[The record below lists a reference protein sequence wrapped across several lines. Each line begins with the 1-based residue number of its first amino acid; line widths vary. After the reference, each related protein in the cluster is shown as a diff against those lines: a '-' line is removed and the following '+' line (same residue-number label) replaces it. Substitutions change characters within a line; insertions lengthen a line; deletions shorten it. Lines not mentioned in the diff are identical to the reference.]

1 MKKIHNILLASAA
14 ATLLLTGCVE
24 DFDTS
29 YPAGE
34 KPENVAMDDL
44 TRGYEVLK
52 NYTGLKLGANL
63 TIADLKAGNTSF
75 STVLANFNEVN
86 VVDGFSHAAVVA
98 DDGTVSADA
107 SKDEVDAA
115 IAAGLV
121 PTASLFAPNAWNMN
135 VMKEA
140 TKDTWVDGENVDLHQ
155 KYDFESSAIGD
166 VFGTDKDS
174 KVAKDPKGKNGKSL
188 CIKKAAKFIEFP
200 VNLPEGASLST
211 IKTISFDYYS
221 SNVKKNV
228 VIRVK
233 VGDKAKELRNFGV
246 PTKAKTWETFM
257 VDLSKIDFTEAFDAD
272 DMKSSNI
279 SLVIG
284 QGAVPQQVYVD
295 NIDIYAPYQKPGYY
309 KPRPVDEKA
318 ADVKKAM
325 FAYVDSVMQNYGD
338 KVQAWNVASNLIEDL
353 FYSLKS
359 SENMGATDEFY
370 PNDYLDENW
379 VADVCKEI
387 HSKKADAKL
396 FYSEENLLTDAEKTE
411 AAINYINQWN
421 EAGAKIEGI
430 DVKLDV
436 PYNSSSL
443 TEAKANIDNLLATLK
458 ASGLEI
464 RLSDMNVYLADASGT
479 VADQSKATFEDY
491 KGMAELY
498 AYILNKAQDVLGD
511 KLYGVSFSTINQGTT
526 GVGLWNHFN
535 RLPTYVGVVNGL
547 QKTEINGKKIIYIY
561 FWDTDIRSGAG
572 S

>member
-14 ATLLLTGCVE
+14 ASMLLTGCVE

-29 YPAGE
+29 YPAGD
-34 KPENVAMDDL
+34 KPQSVVMDDL
-44 TRGYEVLK
+44 TRGYDVLK
-52 NYTGLKLGANL
+52 NYTGMKLGANL
-63 TIADLKAGNTSF
+63 TIADLKAANTSF

-86 VVDGFSHAAVVA
+86 VADGFSHAAVVA
-98 DDGTVSADA
+98 DDGSINATDN
-107 SKDEVDAA
+107 VDAVQKA
-115 IAAGLV
+115 IGAGLI
-121 PTASLFAPNAWNMN
+121 PCGSLFAPNAWNMN

-140 TKDTWVDGENVDLHQ
+140 AKDTWVEGENVDLHQ
-155 KYDFESSAIGD
+155 MYDFEDKAIGD

-174 KVAKDPKGKNGKSL
+174 KVAKDPTGKNGKSL
-188 CIKKAAKFIEFP
+188 FNKKGAKFIEFP

-221 SNVKKNV
+221 SNAKKDV

-233 VGDKAKELRNFGV
+233 VGDKALQLRNFGV
-246 PTKAKTWETFM
+246 PTKAKTWETFV
-257 VDLSKIDFTEAFDAD
+257 VDLSKVNLTETFDAD
-272 DMKSSNI
+272 ALKSSDI

-309 KPRPVDEKA
+309 KPRPAEEKA

-353 FYSLKS
+353 FYTLKS
-359 SENMGATDEFY
+359 SENMVADGEFY
-370 PNDYLDENW
+370 PNDYMDENW

-396 FYSEENLLTDAEKTE
+396 FYSDENLLADAQKTE
-411 AAINYINQWN
+411 AAINYIKHWN

-436 PYNSSSL
+436 PYSSSSFAE
-443 TEAKANIDNLLATLK
+443 TKANIDDFLAKLK
-458 ASGLEI
+458 DSGLQV

-479 VADQSKATFEDY
+479 VADQSKATFGDY
-491 KGMAELY
+491 KGMADLY

-511 KLYGVSFSTINQGTT
+511 KLYDVSFSTINQGAT
-526 GVGLWNHFN
+526 GVGLWNNFN

-547 QKTEINGKKIIYIY
+547 QKTEIK
-561 FWDTDIRSGAG
+561 W
-572 S
+572 

>member
-14 ATLLLTGCVE
+14 ASMLLTGCVE

-29 YPAGE
+29 YAAGE
-34 KPENVAMDDL
+34 KPESVVMDDL
-44 TRGYEVLK
+44 TRGYDVLK
-52 NYTGLKLGANL
+52 NYTGMKLGANL
-63 TIADLKAGNTSF
+63 TIGDLKAANTSF

-86 VVDGFSHAAVVA
+86 VADGFSHAAVVA

-107 SKDEVDAA
+107 SKDAVDAA

-140 TKDTWVDGENVDLHQ
+140 TKDTWVDGENIDLHQ
-155 KYDFESSAIGD
+155 MYDFESSAIGD
-166 VFGTDKDS
+166 VFGTDTDS
-174 KVAKDPKGKNGKSL
+174 KVAKDPTGKNGKSL
-188 CIKKAAKFIEFP
+188 CNKKAAKFIEFP

-221 SNVKKNV
+221 SNVKKDV
-228 VIRVK
+228 VVRVK
-233 VGDKAKELRNFGV
+233 VGDKAVQVKNFGV
-246 PTKAKTWETFM
+246 PTKAKTWETI
-257 VDLSKIDFTEAFDAD
+257 VADLSKVDLTETFDAD
-272 DMKSSNI
+272 ALKSSDI

-295 NIDIYAPYQKPGYY
+295 NIDIYSPYQQPGHFD
-309 KPRPVDEKA
+309 PRPAGEKA

-353 FYSLKS
+353 FYTLKS
-359 SENMGATDEFY
+359 SENMVADGEFY
-370 PNDYLDENW
+370 PNDYMDENW

-396 FYSEENLLTDAEKTE
+396 FYSEENLLANAEKTD
-411 AAINYINQWN
+411 AAINYIKQWN

-436 PYNSSSL
+436 PYSSSSFAE
-443 TEAKANIDNLLATLK
+443 TKANIDKLLATLS
-458 ASGLEI
+458 AAGLQV

-479 VADQSKATFEDY
+479 VVDQSKATFEDY

-511 KLYGVSFSTINQGTT
+511 KLYDVSFSTINQGTT

-547 QKTEINGKKIIYIY
+547 QKTEIK
-561 FWDTDIRSGAG
+561 W
-572 S
+572 

>member
-14 ATLLLTGCVE
+14 ASMLLTGCVE

-29 YPAGE
+29 YPAGD
-34 KPENVAMDDL
+34 KPQSVVMDDL

-63 TIADLKAGNTSF
+63 TIADLKAANTSF

-86 VVDGFSHAAVVA
+86 VADGFSHAAVVA

-107 SKDEVDAA
+107 SKDAVDAA

-140 TKDTWVDGENVDLHQ
+140 TKDTWVDGDNIDLHQ
-155 KYDFESSAIGD
+155 MYDFESSAIGD
-166 VFGTDKDS
+166 VFGTDTDS
-174 KVAKDPKGKNGKSL
+174 KVAKDPTGKNGKSL
-188 CIKKAAKFIEFP
+188 CNKKAAKFIEFP

-221 SNVKKNV
+221 SNVKKDV
-228 VIRVK
+228 VVRVK
-233 VGDKAKELRNFGV
+233 VGDKAVQVKNFGV
-246 PTKAKTWETFM
+246 PTKAKTWETI
-257 VDLSKIDFTEAFDAD
+257 VADLSKVDLTETFDAD
-272 DMKSSNI
+272 ALKSSDI

-295 NIDIYAPYQKPGYY
+295 NIDVYAPYQKPGYY
-309 KPRPVDEKA
+309 KPRPVEEKA

-353 FYSLKS
+353 FYTLKS
-359 SENMGATDEFY
+359 SENMVADGEFY
-370 PNDYLDENW
+370 PNDYMDENW

-396 FYSEENLLTDAEKTE
+396 FYSEENLLANAEKTE
-411 AAINYINQWN
+411 AAINYIKQWN

-436 PYNSSSL
+436 PYSSSSFAE
-443 TEAKANIDNLLATLK
+443 TKANIDKLLATLS
-458 ASGLEI
+458 AEGLQV
-464 RLSDMNVYLADASGT
+464 RLSDMNVYLADANGT
-479 VADQSKATFEDY
+479 VVDQSKATFEDY

-526 GVGLWNHFN
+526 GVGLWNNFN

-547 QKTEINGKKIIYIY
+547 QKTEIK
-561 FWDTDIRSGAG
+561 W
-572 S
+572 

>member
-14 ATLLLTGCVE
+14 ASMLLTGCVE

-29 YPAGE
+29 YAAGE
-34 KPENVAMDDL
+34 KPESVVMDDL
-44 TRGYEVLK
+44 TRGYDVLK
-52 NYTGLKLGANL
+52 NYTGMKLGANL
-63 TIADLKAGNTSF
+63 TIADLKAANTSF

-86 VVDGFSHAAVVA
+86 VADGFSHAAVVA

-121 PTASLFAPNAWNMN
+121 PTASLFAPNAWNMT

-140 TKDTWVDGENVDLHQ
+140 TKDTWVEGENLDLHQ

-174 KVAKDPKGKNGKSL
+174 KVAKDPTGKNGKSL

-221 SNVKKNV
+221 SNVKKDV

-233 VGDKAKELRNFGV
+233 VGDKALQLRNFGI
-246 PTKAKTWETFM
+246 PTKAKTWETFK
-257 VDLSKIDFTEAFDAD
+257 VDLSKVNLTETFDAD
-272 DMKSSNI
+272 ALKSSNI
-279 SLVIG
+279 TLVIG
-284 QGAVPQQVYVD
+284 QAAVPQQVYVD

-309 KPRPVDEKA
+309 KPRPVEEKA

-411 AAINYINQWN
+411 AAINYIRQWN

-430 DVKLDV
+430 DAKLDV
-436 PYNSSSL
+436 PYNSSSVA
-443 TEAKANIDNLLATLK
+443 EAKANVDILLAKLK
-458 ASGLEI
+458 ASGLQV

-498 AYILNKAQDVLGD
+498 AYILNKAQNVLGD
-511 KLYGVSFSTINQGTT
+511 KLYDVSFSTINQGAT
-526 GVGLWNHFN
+526 GVGLWNKFN

-547 QKTEINGKKIIYIY
+547 QKTEIK
-561 FWDTDIRSGAG
+561 W
-572 S
+572 

>member
-14 ATLLLTGCVE
+14 ASMLLTGCVE

-29 YPAGE
+29 YAAGD
-34 KPENVAMDDL
+34 KPESVVMDDL
-44 TRGYEVLK
+44 TRGYDVLK
-52 NYTGLKLGANL
+52 NYTGMKLGANL
-63 TIADLKAGNTSF
+63 TIADLKAANTSF

-86 VVDGFSHAAVVA
+86 IADGFSHAAVVA
-98 DDGTVSADA
+98 DDGSINATDN
-107 SKDEVDAA
+107 VDAVQKVKD
-115 IAAGLV
+115 AGLV
-121 PTASLFAPNAWNMN
+121 PCASLFAPNTWNMN

-140 TKDTWVDGENVDLHQ
+140 TKDTWVDGENIDLHQ
-155 KYDFESSAIGD
+155 MYDFESSAIGD

-174 KVAKDPKGKNGKSL
+174 KVAKDPTGKNGKSL
-188 CIKKAAKFIEFP
+188 FNKKGAKFIEFP

-221 SNVKKNV
+221 SNVKKDV

-233 VGDKAKELRNFGV
+233 VGDKALQLRNFGI
-246 PTKAKTWETFM
+246 PTKAKTWETFV
-257 VDLSKIDFTEAFDAD
+257 VDLSKVDLTEKFNED
-272 DMKSSNI
+272 DLKSSNI

-295 NIDIYAPYQKPGYY
+295 NIDIYAPYQKPGHFD
-309 KPRPVDEKA
+309 PRPAEEKA

-338 KVQAWNVASNLIEDL
+338 KVQTWNVASNLIEDL
-353 FYSLKS
+353 FYTLKS
-359 SENMGATDEFY
+359 SENMVATDEFY
-370 PNDYLDENW
+370 PNDYLGENW

-396 FYSEENLLTDAEKTE
+396 FYSEENLLANAEKTD
-411 AAINYINQWN
+411 AAINYIKHWN
-421 EAGAKIEGI
+421 EADAKIEGI
-430 DVKLDV
+430 DAKLDV
-436 PYNSSSL
+436 PYNSSSVAE
-443 TEAKANIDNLLATLK
+443 TKANIDKLLATLS
-458 ASGLEI
+458 AAGLQV

-511 KLYGVSFSTINQGTT
+511 KLYDVSFSTINQGAT
-526 GVGLWNHFN
+526 GVGLWNNFN

-547 QKTEINGKKIIYIY
+547 QKTEIK
-561 FWDTDIRSGAG
+561 W
-572 S
+572 

>member
-29 YPAGE
+29 YAAGE
-34 KPENVAMDDL
+34 KPESVAMDDL

-52 NYTGLKLGANL
+52 NYTGMKLGANL
-63 TIADLKAGNTSF
+63 TIADLKAANTSF

-86 VVDGFSHAAVVA
+86 VADGFSHAAMVA
-98 DDGTVSADA
+98 DDGTVSADGP
-107 SKDEVDAA
+107 KDAVDAA

-135 VMKEA
+135 VMNEA
-140 TKDTWVDGENVDLHQ
+140 SKDTWVDGEDFDYHL
-155 KYDFESSAIGD
+155 KYDFEGDAIGAT
-166 VFGTDKDS
+166 FGTDKFS
-174 KVAKDPKGKNGKSL
+174 KVANDPAKKNGKVL
-188 CIKKAAKFIEFP
+188 LNKMGGKYIGFP
-200 VNLPEGASLST
+200 VTLDDGA
-211 IKTISFDYYS
+211 
-221 SNVKKNV
+221 
-228 VIRVK
+228 
-233 VGDKAKELRNFGV
+233 
-246 PTKAKTWETFM
+246 
-257 VDLSKIDFTEAFDAD
+257 DLSKIKTITFDYYTTNIKKPVSVLLKAGDKSMELKNFGLPAKSKTWESLTIDMSKVALTETFTAD
-272 DMKSSNI
+272 DIKLNQF

-284 QGAVPQQVYVD
+284 QAAAPQNVAID
-295 NIDIYAPYQKPGYY
+295 NLDVYAPYQKPGHFD
-309 KPRPVDEKA
+309 PRPAEEKA

-359 SENMGATDEFY
+359 SENMVATDEFY

-396 FYSEENLLTDAEKTE
+396 FYSEENMLTDAAKTE

-430 DVKLDV
+430 DAKLDV

-443 TEAKANIDNLLATLK
+443 AETKANIDNLLATLK
-458 ASGLEI
+458 ASGLEV

-479 VADQSKATFEDY
+479 IADQSKATFEDY

-498 AYILNKAQDVLGD
+498 AYILNKAQDVLGV

-526 GVGLWNHFN
+526 GVGLWNKFN

-547 QKTEINGKKIIYIY
+547 KKTEIK
-561 FWDTDIRSGAG
+561 W
-572 S
+572 

>member
-34 KPENVAMDDL
+34 KPESVAMDDL

-52 NYTGLKLGANL
+52 NYTGMKLGANL
-63 TIADLKAGNTSF
+63 TIADLKAANTSF

-86 VVDGFSHAAVVA
+86 VADGFSHAAMVA
-98 DDGTVSADA
+98 DDGKVSADGP
-107 SKDEVDAA
+107 KDAVDAA

-121 PTASLFAPNAWNMN
+121 PCASLFAPNTWNMT
-135 VMKEA
+135 VMNEA
-140 TKDTWVDGENVDLHQ
+140 AKDIWVDGENFDLHQ
-155 KYDFESSAIGD
+155 MYDFESSAIGD

-174 KVAKDPKGKNGKSL
+174 KVAKDPTGKNGKSL
-188 CIKKAAKFIEFP
+188 FNKKAAKFIEFP
-200 VNLPEGASLST
+200 VKLPEGASLST

-221 SNVKKNV
+221 SNVKKDV

-233 VGDKAKELRNFGV
+233 VGDKALQLRNFGI
-246 PTKAKTWETFM
+246 PTKAKTWETFV
-257 VDLSKIDFTEAFDAD
+257 VDLSKVNLTETFDAD
-272 DMKSSNI
+272 ALKSSDI

-295 NIDIYAPYQKPGYY
+295 NIDIYAPYQKPGHFD
-309 KPRPVDEKA
+309 PRPAEEKA

-338 KVQAWNVASNLIEDL
+338 KVQTWNVASNLIEDL

-359 SENMGATDEFY
+359 SENMVATDEFY

-396 FYSEENLLTDAEKTE
+396 FYSEENLLMDAEKTE
-411 AAINYINQWN
+411 AAINYIKQWK

-430 DVKLDV
+430 DAKLDV

-443 TEAKANIDNLLATLK
+443 AETKANIDNLLATLK
-458 ASGLEI
+458 ASDLQV

-479 VADQSKATFEDY
+479 IADQSKATFEDY

-511 KLYGVSFSTINQGTT
+511 KLYDVSFSTINQGTT
-526 GVGLWNHFN
+526 GVGLWNNFN

-547 QKTEINGKKIIYIY
+547 QKTEIK
-561 FWDTDIRSGAG
+561 W
-572 S
+572 

>member
-34 KPENVAMDDL
+34 KPESVAMDDL
-44 TRGYEVLK
+44 TRGYDVLK
-52 NYTGLKLGANL
+52 NYTGMKLGANL
-63 TIADLKAGNTSF
+63 TIADLKAANTSF

-86 VVDGFSHAAVVA
+86 VADGFSHAAVVA

-121 PTASLFAPNAWNMN
+121 PTASLFAPNAWNMT

-174 KVAKDPKGKNGKSL
+174 KVAKDPTGKNGKSL

-221 SNVKKNV
+221 SNAKKDV

-233 VGDKAKELRNFGV
+233 VGDKVLQLRNFGV
-246 PTKAKTWETFM
+246 PTKAKTWETFK
-257 VDLSKIDFTEAFDAD
+257 VDLSKVDLTEKFNED
-272 DMKSSNI
+272 DLKSSNI

-284 QGAVPQQVYVD
+284 QAAVPQQVYVD
-295 NIDIYAPYQKPGYY
+295 NIDIYSPYQKPGHFD
-309 KPRPVDEKA
+309 PRPADEKA

-325 FAYVDSVMQNYGD
+325 FAYVDNIMENYGD
-338 KVQAWNVASNLIEDL
+338 KVRSWNVASNLIEDL

-359 SENMGATDEFY
+359 SENMVAADEFY

-396 FYSEENLLTDAEKTE
+396 FYSEENMLTDAAKTE

-430 DVKLDV
+430 DAKLDV
-436 PYNSSSL
+436 PYNSSSVA
-443 TEAKANIDNLLATLK
+443 EAKANVDILLAKLK
-458 ASGLEI
+458 ASGLQV
-464 RLSDMNVYLADASGT
+464 RLSDMNVYLADAGGT

-547 QKTEINGKKIIYIY
+547 QKTEIK
-561 FWDTDIRSGAG
+561 W
-572 S
+572 

>member
-14 ATLLLTGCVE
+14 ATMLLTGCVE

-29 YPAGE
+29 YAAGD
-34 KPENVAMDDL
+34 KPESVAMDDL

-52 NYTGLKLGANL
+52 NYTGMKLGANL
-63 TIADLKAGNTSF
+63 TIADLKAANTNF

-107 SKDEVDAA
+107 SKDEVGAA

-174 KVAKDPKGKNGKSL
+174 KVAKDPTGKNGKSL

-246 PTKAKTWETFM
+246 PTKAKTWETFV
-257 VDLSKIDFTEAFDAD
+257 VDLSKVDFTEAFDAD

-284 QGAVPQQVYVD
+284 QAAVPQQVYVD
-295 NIDIYAPYQKPGYY
+295 NIDIYAPYQKPGSY
-309 KPRPVDEKA
+309 KPRPVEEKA

-338 KVQAWNVASNLIEDL
+338 KVQSWNVASNLIEDL

-359 SENMGATDEFY
+359 SENMVATDEFY

-396 FYSEENLLTDAEKTE
+396 FYSEENMLMDAQKTE

-421 EAGAKIEGI
+421 VAGAKIEGI
-430 DVKLDV
+430 DAKLDV

-443 TEAKANIDNLLATLK
+443 AETKTNIDNLLATLK
-458 ASGLEI
+458 ASGLQV
-464 RLSDMNVYLADASGT
+464 RLSDMNVYLADANGT

-547 QKTEINGKKIIYIY
+547 QKTEIK
-561 FWDTDIRSGAG
+561 W
-572 S
+572 

>member
-14 ATLLLTGCVE
+14 ASMLLTGCAE

-29 YPAGE
+29 YPAGD
-34 KPENVAMDDL
+34 KPESVAMADL

-52 NYTGLKLGANL
+52 NYTGMKLGANL
-63 TIADLKAGNTSF
+63 TIADLKAANTNF

-98 DDGTVSADA
+98 DDGTVSADGP
-107 SKDEVDAA
+107 KDAVDAA

-121 PTASLFAPNAWNMN
+121 PTASLFAPNAWNLT

-140 TKDTWVDGENVDLHQ
+140 SKDTWVDGENIDLHL
-155 KYDFESSAIGD
+155 KYDFEGDAINAT
-166 VFGTDKDS
+166 FGTDKDS
-174 KVAKDPKGKNGKSL
+174 KVAKDPTGKNGKSL
-188 CIKKAAKFIEFP
+188 CNKKAAKFIEFP
-200 VNLPEGASLST
+200 VKLPEGASLST

-246 PTKAKTWETFM
+246 PTKAKTWETFV

-284 QGAVPQQVYVD
+284 QAAVPQQVYVD

-309 KPRPVDEKA
+309 KPRPVEEKA

-359 SENMGATDEFY
+359 SENMVAADEFY

-411 AAINYINQWN
+411 AAINYIRQWN
-421 EAGAKIEGI
+421 EAGAQIEGI

-436 PYNSSSL
+436 PYSSSSL
-443 TEAKANIDNLLATLK
+443 AETKANIDNLLATLS
-458 ASGLEI
+458 AAGLQV
-464 RLSDMNVYLADASGT
+464 RLSDMNVYLADANGT

-547 QKTEINGKKIIYIY
+547 QKTEIK
-561 FWDTDIRSGAG
+561 W
-572 S
+572 

>member
-1 MKKIHNILLASAA
+1 M
-14 ATLLLTGCVE
+14 LLTGCAE

-29 YPAGE
+29 YAAGE
-34 KPENVAMDDL
+34 KPESVAMDDL

-52 NYTGLKLGANL
+52 NYTGMKLGANL
-63 TIADLKAGNTSF
+63 TIADLKAANTNF

-107 SKDEVDAA
+107 SKDEVGAA

-174 KVAKDPKGKNGKSL
+174 KVAKDPTGKNGKSL

-246 PTKAKTWETFM
+246 PTKAKTWETFV

-284 QGAVPQQVYVD
+284 QAAVPQQVYVD
-295 NIDIYAPYQKPGYY
+295 NIDIYAPYQKPGSY
-309 KPRPVDEKA
+309 KPRPVEEKA

-338 KVQAWNVASNLIEDL
+338 KVQSWNVASNLIEDL

-359 SENMGATDEFY
+359 SENMVATDEFY

-411 AAINYINQWN
+411 AVINYIRQWN
-421 EAGAKIEGI
+421 EAGAQIEGI

-436 PYNSSSL
+436 PYNSSSVA
-443 TEAKANIDNLLATLK
+443 EAKANIDNLLATLK

-464 RLSDMNVYLADASGT
+464 RLSDMNVYLADANGT

-547 QKTEINGKKIIYIY
+547 QKTEIK
-561 FWDTDIRSGAG
+561 W
-572 S
+572 

>member
-52 NYTGLKLGANL
+52 NYTGMKLGANL
-63 TIADLKAGNTSF
+63 TIADLKAANTSF

-107 SKDEVDAA
+107 SKDAVDAA

-140 TKDTWVDGENVDLHQ
+140 TKDTWVDGENIDLHQ
-155 KYDFESSAIGD
+155 MYDFESSAIDD

-174 KVAKDPKGKNGKSL
+174 KVAKDPTGKNGKSL
-188 CIKKAAKFIEFP
+188 CNKKAAKFIEFP

-221 SNVKKNV
+221 SNAKKDV

-233 VGDKAKELRNFGV
+233 VGDKVLQLRNFGV
-246 PTKAKTWETFM
+246 PTKAKTWETFK
-257 VDLSKIDFTEAFDAD
+257 VDLSKVDLTEKFNED
-272 DMKSSNI
+272 DLKSSNI

-284 QGAVPQQVYVD
+284 QAAVPQQVYVD
-295 NIDIYAPYQKPGYY
+295 NIDIYTPYQKPGYY
-309 KPRPVDEKA
+309 KPRPAEEKA

-325 FAYVDSVMQNYGD
+325 FAYVDAVMENYGD

-411 AAINYINQWN
+411 AAINYIKQWN
-421 EAGAKIEGI
+421 EAGAQIEGI

-436 PYNSSSL
+436 PYNSSSVA
-443 TEAKANIDNLLATLK
+443 EAKANIDNLLATLK

-464 RLSDMNVYLADASGT
+464 RLSDMNVYLADANGT

-498 AYILNKAQDVLGD
+498 AYILNKVQDVLGD

-547 QKTEINGKKIIYIY
+547 QKTEIK
-561 FWDTDIRSGAG
+561 W
-572 S
+572 

>member
-14 ATLLLTGCVE
+14 ASMLLTGCVE

-52 NYTGLKLGANL
+52 NYTGMKLGANL
-63 TIADLKAGNTSF
+63 TIADLKAANTSF

-107 SKDEVDAA
+107 SKDAVDAA

-121 PTASLFAPNAWNMN
+121 PTASLFAPNAWNMT
-135 VMKEA
+135 VMNEA
-140 TKDTWVDGENVDLHQ
+140 AKDTWVEGEKLDFHQ

-166 VFGTDKDS
+166 VFGTDKFS
-174 KVAKDPKGKNGKSL
+174 KVANDPAKKNGKVLLNKMGGKS
-188 CIKKAAKFIEFP
+188 IEFP
-200 VNLPEGASLST
+200 VTLPDGADLSK
-211 IKTISFDYYS
+211 IKTITFDYYTT
-221 SNVKKNV
+221 NIKKPV
-228 VIRVK
+228 SVLLK
-233 VGDKAKELRNFGV
+233 AGDKSMELRNFGL
-246 PTKAKTWETFM
+246 PAKSKTWESLTVDM
-257 VDLSKIDFTEAFDAD
+257 SKVDLTEKFTAD
-272 DMKSSNI
+272 DIKLNQF

-284 QGAVPQQVYVD
+284 QAAVPQNVAID
-295 NIDIYAPYQKPGYY
+295 NLDVYAPYQKPGHFD
-309 KPRPVDEKA
+309 PRPVEEKA
-318 ADVKKAM
+318 VDVKKAM
-325 FAYVDSVMQNYGD
+325 FAYVDCIIDNYGD
-338 KVQAWNVASNLIEDL
+338 KVQSWNVASNLIEDL

-359 SENMGATDEFY
+359 SENMVATDEFY

-396 FYSEENLLTDAEKTE
+396 FYSEENMLTDAQKTE

-430 DVKLDV
+430 DAKLDV
-436 PYNSSSL
+436 PYNSSSVAE
-443 TEAKANIDNLLATLK
+443 TKANIDDFLAKLK
-458 ASGLEI
+458 DSGLQV
-464 RLSDMNVYLADASGT
+464 RLSDMNVYLADAGGT
-479 VADQSKATFEDY
+479 IADQSKATFEDY

-511 KLYGVSFSTINQGTT
+511 KLYGVSFSTINQGAT
-526 GVGLWNHFN
+526 GVGLWSNFN

-547 QKTEINGKKIIYIY
+547 QKKSTIE
-561 FWDTDIRSGAG
+561 W
-572 S
+572 

>member
-34 KPENVAMDDL
+34 KPESVAMDDL
-44 TRGYEVLK
+44 TRGYDVLK
-52 NYTGLKLGANL
+52 NYTGMKLGANL
-63 TIADLKAGNTSF
+63 TIADLKAANTSF

-86 VVDGFSHAAVVA
+86 VADGFSHAAVVA
-98 DDGTVSADA
+98 DDGSINAADNADA
-107 SKDEVDAA
+107 VQKA
-115 IAAGLV
+115 IDAGLV
-121 PTASLFAPNAWNMN
+121 PCASLFAPNTWNMT
-135 VMKEA
+135 VMNAA
-140 TKDTWVDGENVDLHQ
+140 TKDTWVEGENLDFHQ

-174 KVAKDPKGKNGKSL
+174 KVAKDPTGKNGKSL

-221 SNVKKNV
+221 SNAKKDV

-233 VGDKAKELRNFGV
+233 VGDKALQLRNFGV
-246 PTKAKTWETFM
+246 PTKAKTWETFV
-257 VDLSKIDFTEAFDAD
+257 VDLSKVNLTETFDAD
-272 DMKSSNI
+272 ALKSSDI

-295 NIDIYAPYQKPGYY
+295 NIDIYAPYQKPGHFD
-309 KPRPVDEKA
+309 PRPADEKA

-325 FAYVDSVMQNYGD
+325 FAYVDNIMENYGD

-359 SENMGATDEFY
+359 SENMVATDEFY

-387 HSKKADAKL
+387 YSKKADAKL
-396 FYSEENLLTDAEKTE
+396 FYSEENMLTDAAKTE

-430 DVKLDV
+430 DAKLDV
-436 PYNSSSL
+436 PYNSSSVAE
-443 TEAKANIDNLLATLK
+443 TKANIDDFLAKLK
-458 ASGLEI
+458 DSGLQV

-479 VADQSKATFEDY
+479 IADQSKATFEDY

-498 AYILNKAQDVLGD
+498 AYILNKAQDVLGE
-511 KLYGVSFSTINQGTT
+511 KLYGVSFSTINQGAT
-526 GVGLWNHFN
+526 GVGLWSNFN

-547 QKTEINGKKIIYIY
+547 QKKSTIE
-561 FWDTDIRSGAG
+561 W
-572 S
+572 

>member
-14 ATLLLTGCVE
+14 ASMLLTGCVE

-29 YPAGE
+29 YPAGD
-34 KPENVAMDDL
+34 KPESVAMDDL
-44 TRGYEVLK
+44 TRGYDVLK
-52 NYTGLKLGANL
+52 NYTGMKLGANL
-63 TIADLKAGNTSF
+63 TIADLQAANTSF

-86 VVDGFSHAAVVA
+86 VADGFSHAAVVA

-107 SKDEVDAA
+107 SKDAVDAA
-115 IAAGLV
+115 IAAGLA
-121 PTASLFAPNAWNMN
+121 PTASLFAPNAWNMT

-221 SNVKKNV
+221 SNVKKDV

-233 VGDKAKELRNFGV
+233 VGDKALQLRNFGI
-246 PTKAKTWETFM
+246 PTKAKTWETFK
-257 VDLSKIDFTEAFDAD
+257 VDLSKVNLTETFDAD
-272 DMKSSNI
+272 ALKSSNI
-279 SLVIG
+279 TLVIG
-284 QGAVPQQVYVD
+284 QAAVPQQVYVD

-309 KPRPVDEKA
+309 KPRPVEEKA

-411 AAINYINQWN
+411 AAINYIKQWN
-421 EAGAKIEGI
+421 EAGAQIKGI

-436 PYNSSSL
+436 PYNSSSVA
-443 TEAKANIDNLLATLK
+443 EAKANIDNLLATLK

-479 VADQSKATFEDY
+479 VADQSMATFEDY

-547 QKTEINGKKIIYIY
+547 QKTEIK
-561 FWDTDIRSGAG
+561 W
-572 S
+572 

>member
-34 KPENVAMDDL
+34 KPESVVMDDL

-52 NYTGLKLGANL
+52 NYTGMKLGANL
-63 TIADLKAGNTSF
+63 TIADLKAANTSF

-86 VVDGFSHAAVVA
+86 VADGFSHAAMVA
-98 DDGTVSADA
+98 DDGKVSADGP
-107 SKDEVDAA
+107 KDAVDAA

-121 PTASLFAPNAWNMN
+121 PCASLFAPNTWNMT
-135 VMKEA
+135 VMNEA
-140 TKDTWVDGENVDLHQ
+140 AKDIWVDGENFDLHQ
-155 KYDFESSAIGD
+155 MYDFESSAIGD

-174 KVAKDPKGKNGKSL
+174 KVAKDPTGKNGKSL
-188 CIKKAAKFIEFP
+188 FNKKAAKFIEFP
-200 VNLPEGASLST
+200 VKLPEGASLST

-246 PTKAKTWETFM
+246 PTKAKTWETFV
-257 VDLSKIDFTEAFDAD
+257 VDLSKVDFTEAFDAD
-272 DMKSSNI
+272 DMKSSDI

-295 NIDIYAPYQKPGYY
+295 NIDVYAPYQKPGYY
-309 KPRPVDEKA
+309 KPRPAEEKA

-353 FYSLKS
+353 FYTLKS
-359 SENMGATDEFY
+359 SENMVADGEFY
-370 PNDYLDENW
+370 PNDYMDENW

-396 FYSEENLLTDAEKTE
+396 FYSEENLLANAEKTE
-411 AAINYINQWN
+411 AAINYIKQWK

-436 PYNSSSL
+436 PYSSSSFAE
-443 TEAKANIDNLLATLK
+443 TKANIDNLLATLK
-458 ASGLEI
+458 ASDLQV

-479 VADQSKATFEDY
+479 IADQSKATFEDY

-511 KLYGVSFSTINQGTT
+511 KLYDVSFSTINQGTT
-526 GVGLWNHFN
+526 GVGLWNNFN

-547 QKTEINGKKIIYIY
+547 QKTEIK
-561 FWDTDIRSGAG
+561 W
-572 S
+572 

>member
-29 YPAGE
+29 YAAGE

-52 NYTGLKLGANL
+52 NYTGMKLGANL
-63 TIADLKAGNTSF
+63 TIADLKAANTSF

-86 VVDGFSHAAVVA
+86 IADGFSHAAVVA

-107 SKDEVDAA
+107 SKDAVDAA
-115 IAAGLV
+115 IAAGLA
-121 PTASLFAPNAWNMN
+121 PTASLFAPNAWNMT

-221 SNVKKNV
+221 SNVKKDV

-233 VGDKAKELRNFGV
+233 VGDKTLQLRNFGI
-246 PTKAKTWETFM
+246 PTKAKTWETFK
-257 VDLSKIDFTEAFDAD
+257 VDLSKVNLTETFDAD
-272 DMKSSNI
+272 ALKSSNI
-279 SLVIG
+279 TLVIG
-284 QGAVPQQVYVD
+284 QAAVPQQVYVD
-295 NIDIYAPYQKPGYY
+295 NIDVYSPYQKPGHFD
-309 KPRPVDEKA
+309 PRPADEKA

-353 FYSLKS
+353 FYTLKS
-359 SENMGATDEFY
+359 SENMVADGEFY
-370 PNDYLDENW
+370 PNDYMDENW

-396 FYSEENLLTDAEKTE
+396 FYSEENLLANAEKTE

-430 DVKLDV
+430 DAKLDV

-443 TEAKANIDNLLATLK
+443 AETKANIDILLAKLK
-458 ASGLEI
+458 ASGLQV
-464 RLSDMNVYLADASGT
+464 RLSDMNVYLADAGGT

-511 KLYGVSFSTINQGTT
+511 KLYGVSFSTINQGAT

-547 QKTEINGKKIIYIY
+547 QKTEIK
-561 FWDTDIRSGAG
+561 W
-572 S
+572 

>member
-14 ATLLLTGCVE
+14 ASMLLTGCVE

-29 YPAGE
+29 YPAGD
-34 KPENVAMDDL
+34 KPQSVVMDDL

-52 NYTGLKLGANL
+52 NYTGMKLGANL
-63 TIADLKAGNTSF
+63 TIADLKAANTSF

-86 VVDGFSHAAVVA
+86 VADGFSHAAVVA
-98 DDGTVSADA
+98 DDGTVSADVP
-107 SKDEVDAA
+107 KDAVDAA

-140 TKDTWVDGENVDLHQ
+140 AKDTWVEGENVDLHQ
-155 KYDFESSAIGD
+155 MYDFEDKAIGD

-174 KVAKDPKGKNGKSL
+174 KVAKDPTGKNGKSL
-188 CIKKAAKFIEFP
+188 FNKKGAKFIEFP

-221 SNVKKNV
+221 SNTKKDV

-233 VGDKAKELRNFGV
+233 VGDKALQLRNFGV
-246 PTKAKTWETFM
+246 PTKAKTWETFV
-257 VDLSKIDFTEAFDAD
+257 VDLSKVNLTETFDAD
-272 DMKSSNI
+272 ALKSSDI

-309 KPRPVDEKA
+309 KPRPVEEKA

-353 FYSLKS
+353 FYTLKS
-359 SENMGATDEFY
+359 SENMVADDEFY

-396 FYSEENLLTDAEKTE
+396 FYSDENLLADAQKTE

-430 DVKLDV
+430 DAKLDV
-436 PYNSSSL
+436 PYNSSSVAE
-443 TEAKANIDNLLATLK
+443 TKANIDNLLDMLK
-458 ASGLEI
+458 ASGLQV

-479 VADQSKATFEDY
+479 IADQSKATFEDY
-491 KGMAELY
+491 KGMAKLY

-511 KLYGVSFSTINQGTT
+511 KLYDVSFSTINQGTT
-526 GVGLWNHFN
+526 GVGLWNNFN

-547 QKTEINGKKIIYIY
+547 QKTEIK
-561 FWDTDIRSGAG
+561 W
-572 S
+572 

>member
-1 MKKIHNILLASAA
+1 M
-14 ATLLLTGCVE
+14 LLTGCVE

-29 YPAGE
+29 YAAGE
-34 KPENVAMDDL
+34 KPESVVMDDL

-52 NYTGLKLGANL
+52 NYTGMKLGANL
-63 TIADLKAGNTSF
+63 TIADLKAANTSF

-86 VVDGFSHAAVVA
+86 VADGFSHAAVVA
-98 DDGTVSADA
+98 DDGSINATDN
-107 SKDEVDAA
+107 VDAVQKVMD
-115 IAAGLV
+115 AGLV
-121 PTASLFAPNAWNMN
+121 PCASLFAPNTWNMN
-135 VMKEA
+135 VMNEA
-140 TKDTWVDGENVDLHQ
+140 TKDIWVDGENIDLHQ
-155 KYDFESSAIGD
+155 MYDFESSAIGD

-174 KVAKDPKGKNGKSL
+174 KVAKDPTGKNGKSL
-188 CIKKAAKFIEFP
+188 CNKKAAKFIEFP

-221 SNVKKNV
+221 SNVKKDV

-233 VGDKAKELRNFGV
+233 VGDKALQLRNFGI
-246 PTKAKTWETFM
+246 PTKAKTWETFV
-257 VDLSKIDFTEAFDAD
+257 VDLSKVDLTETFDAD
-272 DMKSSNI
+272 ALKSSDI

-295 NIDIYAPYQKPGYY
+295 NIDIYSPYQKPGHFD
-309 KPRPVDEKA
+309 PRPADEKA

-325 FAYVDSVMQNYGD
+325 FAYVDNIMENYGD

-359 SENMGATDEFY
+359 SENMVAADEFY

-430 DVKLDV
+430 DAKLDV

-443 TEAKANIDNLLATLK
+443 AETKANIDNLLATLK
-458 ASGLEI
+458 ASGLQV

-479 VADQSKATFEDY
+479 IADQSKATFEDY

-511 KLYGVSFSTINQGTT
+511 KLYGVSFSTINQGAT
-526 GVGLWNHFN
+526 GVGLWSNFN

-547 QKTEINGKKIIYIY
+547 QKKSTIE
-561 FWDTDIRSGAG
+561 W
-572 S
+572 

>member
-14 ATLLLTGCVE
+14 ASMLLTGCVE

-52 NYTGLKLGANL
+52 NYTGMKLGANL
-63 TIADLKAGNTSF
+63 TIADLKAANTSF

-86 VVDGFSHAAVVA
+86 VTDGFSHAAVVA

-107 SKDEVDAA
+107 SKDAVDAA

-121 PTASLFAPNAWNMN
+121 PTASLFAPNAWNMT

-140 TKDTWVDGENVDLHQ
+140 TKDTWVEGENVDLHQ

-174 KVAKDPKGKNGKSL
+174 KVAKDPTGKNGKSL

-221 SNVKKNV
+221 SNVKKDV

-233 VGDKAKELRNFGV
+233 VGDKALQLRNFGI
-246 PTKAKTWETFM
+246 PTKAKTWETFK
-257 VDLSKIDFTEAFDAD
+257 VDLSKVNLTETFDAD
-272 DMKSSNI
+272 ALKSSNI
-279 SLVIG
+279 TLVIG
-284 QGAVPQQVYVD
+284 QAAVPQQVYVD

-309 KPRPVDEKA
+309 KPRPVEEKA

-396 FYSEENLLTDAEKTE
+396 FYSEENMLTDAAKTE

-421 EAGAKIEGI
+421 VAGAQIEGI
-430 DVKLDV
+430 DAKLDV
-436 PYNSSSL
+436 PYSSSSL
-443 TEAKANIDNLLATLK
+443 AETKANIDNLLATLK
-458 ASGLEI
+458 ASGLQV

-479 VADQSKATFEDY
+479 IADQSKATFEDY

-547 QKTEINGKKIIYIY
+547 QKTEIK
-561 FWDTDIRSGAG
+561 W
-572 S
+572 

>member
-14 ATLLLTGCVE
+14 ASMLLTGCVE

-52 NYTGLKLGANL
+52 NYTGMKLGANL
-63 TIADLKAGNTSF
+63 TIADLKAANTSF

-107 SKDEVDAA
+107 SKDAVDAA

-121 PTASLFAPNAWNMN
+121 PTASLFAPNAWNMT

-140 TKDTWVDGENVDLHQ
+140 TKDTWVEGENVDLHQ

-174 KVAKDPKGKNGKSL
+174 KVAKDPTGKNGKSL

-221 SNVKKNV
+221 SNVKKDV

-233 VGDKAKELRNFGV
+233 VGDKALQLRNFGI
-246 PTKAKTWETFM
+246 PTKAKTWETFK
-257 VDLSKIDFTEAFDAD
+257 VDLSKVNLTETFDAD
-272 DMKSSNI
+272 ALKSSNI
-279 SLVIG
+279 TLVIG
-284 QGAVPQQVYVD
+284 QAAVPQQVYVD

-309 KPRPVDEKA
+309 KPRPVEEKA

-396 FYSEENLLTDAEKTE
+396 FYSEENMLTDAAKTE

-421 EAGAKIEGI
+421 VAGAQIEGI
-430 DVKLDV
+430 DAKLDV

-443 TEAKANIDNLLATLK
+443 AETKANIDNLLATLK
-458 ASGLEI
+458 ASGLQV

-479 VADQSKATFEDY
+479 IADQSKATFEDY

-526 GVGLWNHFN
+526 GVGLWNNFN

-547 QKTEINGKKIIYIY
+547 QKTEIK
-561 FWDTDIRSGAG
+561 W
-572 S
+572 

>member
-14 ATLLLTGCVE
+14 ASMLLTGCVE

-52 NYTGLKLGANL
+52 NYTGMKLGANL
-63 TIADLKAGNTSF
+63 TIADLKAANTSF

-121 PTASLFAPNAWNMN
+121 PTASLFAPNAWNMT

-174 KVAKDPKGKNGKSL
+174 KVAKDPTGKNGKSL

-221 SNVKKNV
+221 SNVKKDV
-228 VIRVK
+228 VVRVK
-233 VGDKAKELRNFGV
+233 VGDKALQLRNFGV
-246 PTKAKTWETFM
+246 PTKAKTWETFV
-257 VDLSKIDFTEAFDAD
+257 VDLSKVDLTETFDAD
-272 DMKSSNI
+272 ALKSSNI

-284 QGAVPQQVYVD
+284 QAAVPQQVYVD
-295 NIDIYAPYQKPGYY
+295 NIDIYSPYQKPGHFD
-309 KPRPVDEKA
+309 PRPADEKA

-325 FAYVDSVMQNYGD
+325 FAYVDNIMENYGD

-359 SENMGATDEFY
+359 SENMVATDEFY

-396 FYSEENLLTDAEKTE
+396 FYSEENMLTDAAKTE

-430 DVKLDV
+430 DAKLDV

-443 TEAKANIDNLLATLK
+443 AETKANIDNLLATLK
-458 ASGLEI
+458 ASGLEV

-479 VADQSKATFEDY
+479 IADQSKATFEDY

-511 KLYGVSFSTINQGTT
+511 KLYGVSFSTINQGAT
-526 GVGLWNHFN
+526 GVGLWSNFN

-547 QKTEINGKKIIYIY
+547 QKKSTIE
-561 FWDTDIRSGAG
+561 W
-572 S
+572 

>member
-14 ATLLLTGCVE
+14 ASMLLTGCVE

-29 YPAGE
+29 YAAGE
-34 KPENVAMDDL
+34 KPESVVMDDL
-44 TRGYEVLK
+44 TRGYDVLK
-52 NYTGLKLGANL
+52 NYTGMKLGANL
-63 TIADLKAGNTSF
+63 TIGDLKAANTSF

-86 VVDGFSHAAVVA
+86 VADGFSHAAVVA

-107 SKDEVDAA
+107 SKDAVDAA

-140 TKDTWVDGENVDLHQ
+140 TKDTWVDGENIDLHQ

-166 VFGTDKDS
+166 VFGTDTDS
-174 KVAKDPKGKNGKSL
+174 KVAKDPTGKNGKSL
-188 CIKKAAKFIEFP
+188 CNKKAAKFIEFP

-221 SNVKKNV
+221 SNVKKDV
-228 VIRVK
+228 VVRVK
-233 VGDKAKELRNFGV
+233 VGDKAVQVKNFGV
-246 PTKAKTWETFM
+246 PTKAKTWETI
-257 VDLSKIDFTEAFDAD
+257 VADLSKVDLTETFDAD
-272 DMKSSNI
+272 ALKSSDI

-295 NIDIYAPYQKPGYY
+295 NIDIYSPYQQPGHFD
-309 KPRPVDEKA
+309 PRPAGEKA

-353 FYSLKS
+353 FYTLKS
-359 SENMGATDEFY
+359 SENMVADGEFY
-370 PNDYLDENW
+370 PNDYMDENW

-396 FYSEENLLTDAEKTE
+396 FYSEENLLANAEKTD
-411 AAINYINQWN
+411 AAINYIKQWK

-436 PYNSSSL
+436 PYSSSSL
-443 TEAKANIDNLLATLK
+443 AETKANIDKLLATLS
-458 ASGLEI
+458 AAGLQV

-479 VADQSKATFEDY
+479 VVDQSKATFEDY

-511 KLYGVSFSTINQGTT
+511 KLYDVSFSTINQGTT
-526 GVGLWNHFN
+526 GVGLWNNFN

-547 QKTEINGKKIIYIY
+547 QKTEIK
-561 FWDTDIRSGAG
+561 W
-572 S
+572 

>member
-14 ATLLLTGCVE
+14 ASMLLTGCAE

-29 YPAGE
+29 YPAGD
-34 KPENVAMDDL
+34 KPESVAMADL

-52 NYTGLKLGANL
+52 NYTGMKLGANL
-63 TIADLKAGNTSF
+63 TIADLKAANTNF

-107 SKDEVDAA
+107 SKDEVGAA

-174 KVAKDPKGKNGKSL
+174 KVAKDPTGKNGKSL

-246 PTKAKTWETFM
+246 PTKAKTWETFV
-257 VDLSKIDFTEAFDAD
+257 VDLSKVDFTEAFDAD

-284 QGAVPQQVYVD
+284 QAAVPQQVYVD

-309 KPRPVDEKA
+309 KPRPVEEKA

-338 KVQAWNVASNLIEDL
+338 KVQSWNVASNLIEDL

-359 SENMGATDEFY
+359 SENMVAADEFY

-411 AAINYINQWN
+411 AAINYIRQWN
-421 EAGAKIEGI
+421 EAGAQIEGI

-436 PYNSSSL
+436 PYSSSSL
-443 TEAKANIDNLLATLK
+443 AETKANIDNLLATLS
-458 ASGLEI
+458 AAGLQV
-464 RLSDMNVYLADASGT
+464 RLSDMNVYLADANGT

-547 QKTEINGKKIIYIY
+547 QKTEIK
-561 FWDTDIRSGAG
+561 W
-572 S
+572 

>member
-14 ATLLLTGCVE
+14 ASLLLTGCVE

-29 YPAGE
+29 YAAGE
-34 KPENVAMDDL
+34 KPESVAMDDL
-44 TRGYEVLK
+44 TRGYDVLK
-52 NYTGLKLGANL
+52 NYTGMKLGANL
-63 TIADLKAGNTSF
+63 TIADLKAANTSF
-75 STVLANFNEVN
+75 STVLANFNAVN
-86 VVDGFSHAAVVA
+86 ITDGFEHKAVVA
-98 DDGTVSADA
+98 DDGTVNA
-107 SKDEVDAA
+107 SKNTDYVQKA
-115 IAAGLV
+115 IDAGLV
-121 PTASLFAPNAWNMN
+121 PCASLFAPNTWNMN
-135 VMKEA
+135 VMNEA
-140 TKDTWVDGENVDLHQ
+140 TKDTWVDGENIDLHQ
-155 KYDFESSAIGD
+155 KYDFETSAIGAT
-166 VFGTDKDS
+166 FGTDKDS
-174 KVAKDPKGKNGKSL
+174 KVAKDPTGKNGKSL
-188 CIKKAAKFIEFP
+188 CNKKAAKLIEFP

-221 SNVKKNV
+221 SNVKKDV

-233 VGDKAKELRNFGV
+233 VGDKALQLRNFGV
-246 PTKAKTWETFM
+246 PTKAKTWETFK
-257 VDLSKIDFTEAFDAD
+257 VDLSKVDLTETFDAD
-272 DMKSSNI
+272 ALKSSNI

-284 QGAVPQQVYVD
+284 QAAVPQQVYVD
-295 NIDIYAPYQKPGYY
+295 NIDVYAPYQKPGYY
-309 KPRPVDEKA
+309 KPRPVEEKA

-353 FYSLKS
+353 FYTLKS
-359 SENMGATDEFY
+359 SENMVADGEFY

-396 FYSEENLLTDAEKTE
+396 FYSEENMLMDAQKTE
-411 AAINYINQWN
+411 AAVNYIKLWN

-430 DVKLDV
+430 DAKLDV

-443 TEAKANIDNLLATLK
+443 AETKANIDNLLATLK
-458 ASGLEI
+458 ASGLEV

-511 KLYGVSFSTINQGTT
+511 KLYGVSFSTINQGAT
-526 GVGLWNHFN
+526 GVGLWNNFN

-547 QKTEINGKKIIYIY
+547 QKTEMK
-561 FWDTDIRSGAG
+561 W
-572 S
+572 

>member
-14 ATLLLTGCVE
+14 ASMLLTGCVE

-29 YPAGE
+29 YAAGE
-34 KPENVAMDDL
+34 KPESVVMDDL

-52 NYTGLKLGANL
+52 NYTGMKLGANL
-63 TIADLKAGNTSF
+63 TIADLKAANTSF
-75 STVLANFNEVN
+75 STVLANFNAVN
-86 VVDGFSHAAVVA
+86 ITDGFSHAAVVA

-107 SKDEVDAA
+107 SKDAVDAA

-140 TKDTWVDGENVDLHQ
+140 TKDTWVDGENIDLHQ
-155 KYDFESSAIGD
+155 KYDFEGDAINAT
-166 VFGTDKDS
+166 FGTDKDS
-174 KVAKDPKGKNGKSL
+174 KVAKDPTGKNGKSL
-188 CIKKAAKFIEFP
+188 CNKKAAKFIEFP
-200 VNLPEGASLST
+200 VKLPEGASLST

-221 SNVKKNV
+221 SNVKKDV
-228 VIRVK
+228 VVRVK
-233 VGDKAKELRNFGV
+233 VGDKAVQVKNFGV
-246 PTKAKTWETFM
+246 PTKAKTWETI
-257 VDLSKIDFTEAFDAD
+257 VADLSKVDLTETFDAD
-272 DMKSSNI
+272 ALKSSDI

-295 NIDIYAPYQKPGYY
+295 NIDIYAPYQQPGHFD
-309 KPRPVDEKA
+309 PRPADEKA

-359 SENMGATDEFY
+359 SENMVAADEFY

-396 FYSEENLLTDAEKTE
+396 FYSEENLLMDAQKTE
-411 AAINYINQWN
+411 AAIDYINKWN
-421 EAGAKIEGI
+421 VAGAKIEGI

-436 PYNSSSL
+436 PYSSSSL
-443 TEAKANIDNLLATLK
+443 AETEANIDNLLATLS
-458 ASGLEI
+458 AAGLQV

-511 KLYGVSFSTINQGTT
+511 KLYDVSFSTINQGTT
-526 GVGLWNHFN
+526 GVGLWKSFN

-547 QKTEINGKKIIYIY
+547 QKTEIK
-561 FWDTDIRSGAG
+561 W
-572 S
+572 

>member
-1 MKKIHNILLASAA
+1 M
-14 ATLLLTGCVE
+14 LLTGCVE

-34 KPENVAMDDL
+34 KPESVAMDDL
-44 TRGYEVLK
+44 TRGYDVLK
-52 NYTGLKLGANL
+52 NYTGMKLGANL
-63 TIADLKAGNTSF
+63 TIADLKAANTSF

-86 VVDGFSHAAVVA
+86 VADGFSHAAVVA
-98 DDGTVSADA
+98 DDGSINAADNADA
-107 SKDEVDAA
+107 VQKA
-115 IAAGLV
+115 IDAGLV
-121 PTASLFAPNAWNMN
+121 PCASLFAPNTWNMT
-135 VMKEA
+135 VMNAA
-140 TKDTWVDGENVDLHQ
+140 TKDTWVEGENLDFHQ

-174 KVAKDPKGKNGKSL
+174 KVAKDPTGKNGKSL

-221 SNVKKNV
+221 SNAKKDV

-233 VGDKAKELRNFGV
+233 VGDKVLQLRNFGV
-246 PTKAKTWETFM
+246 PTKAKTWETFK
-257 VDLSKIDFTEAFDAD
+257 VDLSKVDLTEKFNED
-272 DMKSSNI
+272 DLKSSNI

-309 KPRPVDEKA
+309 KPRPVEEKA

-353 FYSLKS
+353 FYTLKS
-359 SENMGATDEFY
+359 SENMVADGEFY
-370 PNDYLDENW
+370 PNDYMDENW

-396 FYSEENLLTDAEKTE
+396 FYSEENLLADAQKTE
-411 AAINYINQWN
+411 AAINYIKQWN

-430 DVKLDV
+430 DAKLDV

-443 TEAKANIDNLLATLK
+443 AETKANIDNLLATLK
-458 ASGLEI
+458 ASGLQV

-479 VADQSKATFEDY
+479 VADQSKATFGDY

-511 KLYGVSFSTINQGTT
+511 KLYDVSFSTINQGAT
-526 GVGLWNHFN
+526 GVGLWSNFN

-547 QKTEINGKKIIYIY
+547 QKTEIK
-561 FWDTDIRSGAG
+561 W
-572 S
+572 

>member
-14 ATLLLTGCVE
+14 ASMLLTGCVE

-29 YPAGE
+29 YAAGE
-34 KPENVAMDDL
+34 KPESVAMDDL
-44 TRGYEVLK
+44 TRGYDVLK
-52 NYTGLKLGANL
+52 NYTTGMKLGANL
-63 TIADLKAGNTSF
+63 TIADLKAANTSF
-75 STVLANFNEVN
+75 STVLANFNAVN
-86 VVDGFSHAAVVA
+86 ITDGFSHSAVVA
-98 DDGTVSADA
+98 DDGTVSADGP
-107 SKDEVDAA
+107 KDAVDAA

-121 PTASLFAPNAWNMN
+121 PCASLFAPNTWNMT
-135 VMKEA
+135 VMNEA
-140 TKDTWVDGENVDLHQ
+140 TKDTWVDGENIDLHQ
-155 KYDFESSAIGD
+155 KYDFESSAIGA
-166 VFGTDKDS
+166 VFGTDTDS
-174 KVAKDPKGKNGKSL
+174 KVAKDPAGKNGKSL
-188 CIKKAAKFIEFP
+188 FNKKASKFIEFP

-221 SNVKKNV
+221 SNVKKDV

-233 VGDKAKELRNFGV
+233 VGDKALQLRNFGI
-246 PTKAKTWETFM
+246 PTKAKTWETFV
-257 VDLSKIDFTEAFDAD
+257 VDLSKVDLTEKFDAD
-272 DMKSSNI
+272 DLKSSDI

-295 NIDIYAPYQKPGYY
+295 NIDIYAPYQQPGHFD
-309 KPRPVDEKA
+309 PRPAEEKA

-338 KVQAWNVASNLIEDL
+338 KVQTWNVASNLIEDL

-359 SENMGATDEFY
+359 SENMVATDEFY

-396 FYSEENLLTDAEKTE
+396 FYSEENLLADAQKTE

-421 EAGAKIEGI
+421 DAGAKIEGI
-430 DVKLDV
+430 DAKLDV

-443 TEAKANIDNLLATLK
+443 AETKEKIDKLLAKLST
-458 ASGLEI
+458 AGLQV

-526 GVGLWNHFN
+526 GVGLWNNFN

-547 QKTEINGKKIIYIY
+547 QKTEIK
-561 FWDTDIRSGAG
+561 W
-572 S
+572 

>member
-1 MKKIHNILLASAA
+1 M
-14 ATLLLTGCVE
+14 LLTGCVE

-29 YPAGE
+29 YAAGE
-34 KPENVAMDDL
+34 KPESVAMDDL

-52 NYTGLKLGANL
+52 NYTTGMKLGANL
-63 TIADLKAGNTSF
+63 TIADLKAANTSF

-86 VVDGFSHAAVVA
+86 VADGFSHAAVVA
-98 DDGTVSADA
+98 DDGMVSADGP
-107 SKDEVDAA
+107 KDAVDAA

-121 PTASLFAPNAWNMN
+121 PTASLFAPNAWNLT

-140 TKDTWVDGENVDLHQ
+140 SKDTWVDGENIDLHL
-155 KYDFESSAIGD
+155 KYDFEGDAINAT
-166 VFGTDKDS
+166 FGTDKDS
-174 KVAKDPKGKNGKSL
+174 KVAKDPTGKNGKSL
-188 CIKKAAKFIEFP
+188 CNKKGAKFIEFP

-233 VGDKAKELRNFGV
+233 VGDKAKELRNFGL
-246 PTKAKTWETFM
+246 PTKAKTWETFV
-257 VDLSKIDFTEAFDAD
+257 VDLSKVDFTEAFTAD
-272 DMKSSNI
+272 DMKSSDI

-295 NIDIYAPYQKPGYY
+295 NIDVYAPYQKPGYY
-309 KPRPVDEKA
+309 KPRPVEEKA

-338 KVQAWNVASNLIEDL
+338 KVQSWNVASNLIEDL

-359 SENMGATDEFY
+359 SENMVAADEFY
-370 PNDYLDENW
+370 PNDYLDEYW

-396 FYSEENLLTDAEKTE
+396 FYSEENLLTDAQKTE

-430 DVKLDV
+430 DAKLDV

-443 TEAKANIDNLLATLK
+443 ADTKANIDNLLATLK
-458 ASGLEI
+458 VSGFEV
-464 RLSDMNVYLADASGT
+464 RLSDMNVYLADANGT
-479 VADQSKATFEDY
+479 VVDQSKATFEDY

-526 GVGLWNHFN
+526 GVGLWNNFN

-547 QKTEINGKKIIYIY
+547 QKTEIK
-561 FWDTDIRSGAG
+561 W
-572 S
+572 

>member
-14 ATLLLTGCVE
+14 ASMLLTGCVE

-29 YPAGE
+29 YPAGD
-34 KPENVAMDDL
+34 KPQSVVMDDL
-44 TRGYEVLK
+44 TRGYDVLK
-52 NYTGLKLGANL
+52 NYTGMKLGANL
-63 TIADLKAGNTSF
+63 TIADLKAANTSF

-86 VVDGFSHAAVVA
+86 VADGFSHAAVVA
-98 DDGTVSADA
+98 DDGSINATDN
-107 SKDEVDAA
+107 VDAVQKA
-115 IAAGLV
+115 IGAGLI
-121 PTASLFAPNAWNMN
+121 PCGSLFAPNAWNMN

-140 TKDTWVDGENVDLHQ
+140 AKDTWVEGENVDLHQ
-155 KYDFESSAIGD
+155 MYDFEDKAIGD

-174 KVAKDPKGKNGKSL
+174 KVAKDPTGKNGKSL
-188 CIKKAAKFIEFP
+188 FNKKGAKFIEFP

-221 SNVKKNV
+221 SNAKKDV

-233 VGDKAKELRNFGV
+233 VGDKALQLRNFGV
-246 PTKAKTWETFM
+246 PTKAKTWETFV
-257 VDLSKIDFTEAFDAD
+257 VDLSKVNLTETFDAD
-272 DMKSSNI
+272 ALKSSDI

-309 KPRPVDEKA
+309 KPRPAEEKA

-353 FYSLKS
+353 FYTLKS
-359 SENMGATDEFY
+359 SENMVADGEFY
-370 PNDYLDENW
+370 PNDYMDENW

-396 FYSEENLLTDAEKTE
+396 FYSEENLLANAEKTE
-411 AAINYINQWN
+411 AAINYIKQWN
-421 EAGAKIEGI
+421 EAGAQIEGI
-430 DVKLDV
+430 DAKLDV
-436 PYNSSSL
+436 PFNSSSVA
-443 TEAKANIDNLLATLK
+443 EAKANIDNLLATLK
-458 ASGLEI
+458 ASGLQV

-511 KLYGVSFSTINQGTT
+511 KLYDVSFSTINQGAT
-526 GVGLWNHFN
+526 GVGLWNNFN

-547 QKTEINGKKIIYIY
+547 QKTEIK
-561 FWDTDIRSGAG
+561 W
-572 S
+572 

>member
-14 ATLLLTGCVE
+14 ASMLLTGCVE

-52 NYTGLKLGANL
+52 NYTGMKLGANL
-63 TIADLKAGNTSF
+63 TIADLKAANTSF

-121 PTASLFAPNAWNMN
+121 PTASLFAPNAWNMT

-174 KVAKDPKGKNGKSL
+174 KVAKDPTGKNGKSL

-246 PTKAKTWETFM
+246 PTKAKTWETFV
-257 VDLSKIDFTEAFDAD
+257 VDLSKVDFTEAFDAD

-284 QGAVPQQVYVD
+284 QAAVPQQVYVD

-309 KPRPVDEKA
+309 KPRPVEEKA

-325 FAYVDSVMQNYGD
+325 FAYVDSVIQNYGD

-359 SENMGATDEFY
+359 SENMVADGEFY

-411 AAINYINQWN
+411 AAINYIKQWN
-421 EAGAKIEGI
+421 EADAKIEGI
-430 DVKLDV
+430 DAKLDV

-443 TEAKANIDNLLATLK
+443 AETKANIDNLLATLK
-458 ASGLEI
+458 ASGLQV

-479 VADQSKATFEDY
+479 IADQSKATFEDY

-547 QKTEINGKKIIYIY
+547 QKTEIK
-561 FWDTDIRSGAG
+561 W
-572 S
+572 

>member
-14 ATLLLTGCVE
+14 ASMLLTGCVE

-29 YPAGE
+29 YAAGE
-34 KPENVAMDDL
+34 KPESVVMDDL

-52 NYTGLKLGANL
+52 NYTGMKLGANL
-63 TIADLKAGNTSF
+63 TIADLNAANTSF

-86 VVDGFSHAAVVA
+86 VADGFSHAAVVA
-98 DDGTVSADA
+98 DDGSINATDN
-107 SKDEVDAA
+107 VDAVQKVMD
-115 IAAGLV
+115 AGLV
-121 PTASLFAPNAWNMN
+121 PCASLFAPNTWNMN

-166 VFGTDKDS
+166 VFGTDTDS
-174 KVAKDPKGKNGKSL
+174 KVAKDPTGKNGKSL
-188 CIKKAAKFIEFP
+188 CNKKAAKFIEFP

-221 SNVKKNV
+221 SNVKKDV

-233 VGDKAKELRNFGV
+233 VGDKALQLRNFGI
-246 PTKAKTWETFM
+246 PTKAKTWETFV
-257 VDLSKIDFTEAFDAD
+257 VDLSKVDLTEKFNEDEL
-272 DMKSSNI
+272 KSSDI

-295 NIDIYAPYQKPGYY
+295 NIDIYAPYQKPGHFD
-309 KPRPVDEKA
+309 PRPAEEKA

-338 KVQAWNVASNLIEDL
+338 KVQTWNVASNLIEDL

-359 SENMGATDEFY
+359 SENMVATDEFY
-370 PNDYLDENW
+370 PNDYLGENW

-387 HSKKADAKL
+387 HSKKDNAKL

-411 AAINYINQWN
+411 AAINYIKQWN

-430 DVKLDV
+430 DAKLDV

-443 TEAKANIDNLLATLK
+443 AETKANIDNLLATLK
-458 ASGLEI
+458 ASGLQV

-511 KLYGVSFSTINQGTT
+511 KLYDVSFSTINQSTT
-526 GVGLWNHFN
+526 GVGLWSNFN

-547 QKTEINGKKIIYIY
+547 QKTEIK
-561 FWDTDIRSGAG
+561 W
-572 S
+572 

>member
-52 NYTGLKLGANL
+52 NYTGMKLGANL
-63 TIADLKAGNTSF
+63 TIADLKAANTSF

-86 VVDGFSHAAVVA
+86 VADGFSHAAVVA
-98 DDGTVSADA
+98 DDGSINAADNADA
-107 SKDEVDAA
+107 VQKA
-115 IAAGLV
+115 IDAGLV
-121 PTASLFAPNAWNMN
+121 PCASLFAPNTWNMT
-135 VMKEA
+135 VMNAA
-140 TKDTWVDGENVDLHQ
+140 TKDTWVEGENLDFHQ

-174 KVAKDPKGKNGKSL
+174 KVAKDPTGKNGKSL

-221 SNVKKNV
+221 SNVKKDV

-233 VGDKAKELRNFGV
+233 VGDKVLQLRNFGV
-246 PTKAKTWETFM
+246 PTKAKTWETFK
-257 VDLSKIDFTEAFDAD
+257 VDLSKVDLTEKFNED
-272 DMKSSNI
+272 DLKSSNI

-284 QGAVPQQVYVD
+284 QAAVPQQVYVD
-295 NIDIYAPYQKPGYY
+295 NIDIYAPYQKPGHFD
-309 KPRPVDEKA
+309 PRPADEKA

-325 FAYVDSVMQNYGD
+325 FAYVDNIMETYGD

-359 SENMGATDEFY
+359 SENMVATDEFY

-387 HSKKADAKL
+387 LSKKADAKL

-411 AAINYINQWN
+411 AAINYIKQWN

-430 DVKLDV
+430 DAKLDV
-436 PYNSSSL
+436 PYNSSSVA
-443 TEAKANIDNLLATLK
+443 EAKANVDILLAKLK
-458 ASGLEI
+458 ASGLQV
-464 RLSDMNVYLADASGT
+464 RLSDMNVYLADAGGT

-547 QKTEINGKKIIYIY
+547 QKTEIK
-561 FWDTDIRSGAG
+561 W
-572 S
+572 

>member
-1 MKKIHNILLASAA
+1 M
-14 ATLLLTGCVE
+14 LLTGCAE

-34 KPENVAMDDL
+34 KPESVVMTDL

-52 NYTGLKLGANL
+52 NYTSMKLAANI
-63 TIADLKAGNTSF
+63 TVADLKASNTTF
-75 STVLANFNEVN
+75 STVLENFNVVN
-86 VVDGFSHAAVVA
+86 ITDGFEHSAVAA
-98 DDGTVSADA
+98 DDGTIDA
-107 SKDEVDAA
+107 SSNIDVVQKA
-115 IAAGLV
+115 IDAGLI
-121 PTASLFAPNAWNMN
+121 PCASLFAPNAWNMN

-140 TKDTWVDGENVDLHQ
+140 TKDIWVDGEEVELHQ

-166 VFGTDKDS
+166 VFGTDKNS
-174 KVAKDPKGKNGKSL
+174 KVAKDPTGKNGKSL
-188 CIKKAAKFIEFP
+188 FNNKAAKFIEFP

-221 SNVKKNV
+221 SNVKKDV

-233 VGDKAKELRNFGV
+233 VGDKAKELRKFGV
-246 PTKAKTWETFM
+246 PTKAKTWETFV

-272 DMKSSNI
+272 DMKSSDI

-284 QGAVPQQVYVD
+284 QAAVPQQVYVD
-295 NIDIYAPYQKPGYY
+295 NIDIYTPYQKPGYFV
-309 KPRPVDEKA
+309 PRPVKEKA

-325 FAYVDSVMQNYGD
+325 FAYVDAVMENYGD

-359 SENMGATDEFY
+359 SENMAADGEFY
-370 PNDYLDENW
+370 PNDYMDENW

-387 HSKKADAKL
+387 HTKKADAKL

-411 AAINYINQWN
+411 AAINYIKQWN
-421 EAGAKIEGI
+421 EAGAQIEGI

-436 PYNSSSL
+436 PYNASSL
-443 TEAKANIDNLLATLK
+443 AETKTNIDNLLTTLS
-458 ASGLEI
+458 AAGLQV
-464 RLSDMNVYLADASGT
+464 RLSDMNVYLTDASGII
-479 VADQSKATFEDY
+479 ADQNKATFEDY
-491 KGMAELY
+491 KAMAELF
-498 AYILNKAQDVLGD
+498 AYILNKAQEKLGD

-547 QKTEINGKKIIYIY
+547 QKTEIK
-561 FWDTDIRSGAG
+561 W
-572 S
+572 

>member
-14 ATLLLTGCVE
+14 ASMLLTGCVE

-34 KPENVAMDDL
+34 KPESVAMDDL

-52 NYTGLKLGANL
+52 NYTGMKLGANL
-63 TIADLKAGNTSF
+63 TIADLKAANTSF
-75 STVLANFNEVN
+75 STVLANFNAVN
-86 VVDGFSHAAVVA
+86 ITDGFEHKAVVA
-98 DDGTVSADA
+98 DDGTVNA
-107 SKDEVDAA
+107 SKNTDYVQKA
-115 IAAGLV
+115 IDAGLV
-121 PTASLFAPNAWNMN
+121 PCASLFAPNTWNMN
-135 VMKEA
+135 VMNEA
-140 TKDTWVDGENVDLHQ
+140 TKDTWVDGENIDLHQ
-155 KYDFESSAIGD
+155 KYDFETSAIGAT
-166 VFGTDKDS
+166 FGTDKDS
-174 KVAKDPKGKNGKSL
+174 KVAKDPTGKNGKSL
-188 CIKKAAKFIEFP
+188 CNKKAAKFIEFP

-221 SNVKKNV
+221 SNVKKDV

-233 VGDKAKELRNFGV
+233 VGDKALQLRNFGI
-246 PTKAKTWETFM
+246 PTKAKTWETFV
-257 VDLSKIDFTEAFDAD
+257 VDLSKVDLTETFDAD
-272 DMKSSNI
+272 ALKSSNI

-284 QGAVPQQVYVD
+284 QAAVPQQVYVD
-295 NIDIYAPYQKPGYY
+295 NIDVYAPYQKPGYY
-309 KPRPVDEKA
+309 KPRPVEEKA

-353 FYSLKS
+353 FYTLKS
-359 SENMGATDEFY
+359 SENMVADGEFY

-396 FYSEENLLTDAEKTE
+396 FYSEENMLMDAQKTE
-411 AAINYINQWN
+411 AAVNYIKLWN

-430 DVKLDV
+430 DAKLDV

-443 TEAKANIDNLLATLK
+443 AETKANIDNLLATLK
-458 ASGLEI
+458 ASGLQV

-511 KLYGVSFSTINQGTT
+511 KLYGVSFSTINQGAT
-526 GVGLWNHFN
+526 GVGLWNNFN

-547 QKTEINGKKIIYIY
+547 QKTEMK
-561 FWDTDIRSGAG
+561 W
-572 S
+572 

>member
-34 KPENVAMDDL
+34 KPESVAMDDL

-52 NYTGLKLGANL
+52 NYTGMKLGANL
-63 TIADLKAGNTSF
+63 TIADLKAANTSF

-86 VVDGFSHAAVVA
+86 VADGFSHAAVVA
-98 DDGTVSADA
+98 DDGSINATDN
-107 SKDEVDAA
+107 VDAVQKA
-115 IAAGLV
+115 IGAGLI
-121 PTASLFAPNAWNMN
+121 PCGSLFAPNAWNMN

-140 TKDTWVDGENVDLHQ
+140 TKDTWVEGENVDLHQ
-155 KYDFESSAIGD
+155 MYDFEDKAIGD

-174 KVAKDPKGKNGKSL
+174 KVAKDPTGKNGKSL
-188 CIKKAAKFIEFP
+188 FNKKGAKFIEFP

-221 SNVKKNV
+221 SNTKKDV

-233 VGDKAKELRNFGV
+233 VGDKALQLRNFGV
-246 PTKAKTWETFM
+246 PTKAKTWETFK
-257 VDLSKIDFTEAFDAD
+257 VDLSKVDLTEKFNED
-272 DMKSSNI
+272 DLKSSNI

-309 KPRPVDEKA
+309 KPRPVEEKA

-353 FYSLKS
+353 FYTLKS
-359 SENMGATDEFY
+359 SENMVADGEFY

-396 FYSEENLLTDAEKTE
+396 FYSEENMLMDAQKTE
-411 AAINYINQWN
+411 AAVNYIKLWN

-430 DVKLDV
+430 DAKLDV

-443 TEAKANIDNLLATLK
+443 AETKANIDNLLATLK
-458 ASGLEI
+458 ASGLEV

-511 KLYGVSFSTINQGTT
+511 KLYGVSFSTINQGAT
-526 GVGLWNHFN
+526 GVGLWNKFN

-547 QKTEINGKKIIYIY
+547 QKKSTIE
-561 FWDTDIRSGAG
+561 W
-572 S
+572 

>member
-14 ATLLLTGCVE
+14 ASMLLTGCVE

-52 NYTGLKLGANL
+52 NYTGMKLGANL
-63 TIADLKAGNTSF
+63 TIADLKAANTSF

-121 PTASLFAPNAWNMN
+121 PTASLFAPNAWNLT

-140 TKDTWVDGENVDLHQ
+140 TKDIWVDGENVDLHQ

-166 VFGTDKDS
+166 VFGTDTNS
-174 KVAKDPKGKNGKSL
+174 KVAKDPTGKNGKSL

-246 PTKAKTWETFM
+246 PTKAKTWETFV
-257 VDLSKIDFTEAFDAD
+257 VDLSKVDFTEAFDAD

-284 QGAVPQQVYVD
+284 QAAVPQQVYVD

-309 KPRPVDEKA
+309 KPRPVEEKA

-411 AAINYINQWN
+411 AAINYIRQWN
-421 EAGAKIEGI
+421 EAGAQIEGI

-436 PYNSSSL
+436 PYNSSSVA
-443 TEAKANIDNLLATLK
+443 EAKANIDNLLATLK

-464 RLSDMNVYLADASGT
+464 RLSDMNVYLADANGT
-479 VADQSKATFEDY
+479 VADQSMATFEDY

-547 QKTEINGKKIIYIY
+547 QKTEIK
-561 FWDTDIRSGAG
+561 W
-572 S
+572 